1 MRSTPTLNI
10 IIQRFYRNM
19 QEGDMNKVKTSLLS
33 LLAAAFLLG
42 MVACEKE
49 GPMEK
54 AGKAADEAIDKTEKA
69 IKEKTE

>member
-1 MRSTPTLNI
+1 
-10 IIQRFYRNM
+10 
-19 QEGDMNKVKTSLLS
+19 MNKVKTSLLS

>member
-1 MRSTPTLNI
+1 MKKLK
-10 IIQRFYRNM
+10 M
-19 QEGDMNKVKTSLLS
+19 SLLS

-42 MVACEKE
+42 LVACEKA

-54 AGKAADEAIDKTEKA
+54 AGKAVDESVEKAEKA